1 MERLIRTINERLR
14 ANQRIVLDKD
24 NTGLSEM
31 LYALRTAP
39 KENKIS
45 PAELHTSRKF
55 TTVKDIITTK
65 PIQHNYNVSDNDN
78 NFELTMSDFTADQ
91 DSEILVRERTRG
103 SKLETAYKK
112 KKGQIIAETPHTIT
126 MKERGR
132 SLPTLFSKREVATSH
147 KMATPQLNKQNTN
160 DQSANATINKPTKT
174 LQPKPQTR
182 PTNTTAPIKPKKKHS
197 KRIPTEFKRLE
208 NWREVFFESKDE
220 EEDERRQ
227 KSKASTSA
235 IKATV
240 NWTKTEPEEPTEHEK
255 QFSEQETDTA
265 DEPGTSTGEK
275 RPQRNQKA
283 PHYYGDAVMICG
295 LEKPEI
301 INISSSED
309 SLR

>member
-1 MERLIRTINERLR
+1 M
-14 ANQRIVLDKD
+14 
-24 NTGLSEM
+24 SEL

-65 PIQHNYNVSDNDN
+65 PVQINYNVSDNDN

-112 KKGQIIAETPHTIT
+112 KKGQIIAETPHTVT
-126 MKERGR
+126 MKERGK
-132 SLPTLFSKREVATSH
+132 SLPTLFSKREVATSR
-147 KMATPQLNKQNTN
+147 KLATTQCNKQNTH
-160 DQSANATINKPTKT
+160 DQSKNTANNQPIKSP
-174 LQPKPQTR
+174 QPKSPTR
-182 PTNTTAPIKPKKKHS
+182 PTNTTSPQKPKKKHS

-208 NWREVFFESKDE
+208 NWREVFFESE
-220 EEDERRQ
+220 EEEEEERRQ
-227 KSKASTSA
+227 KPKTSTSA
-235 IKATV
+235 IKATI
-240 NWTKTEPEEPTEHEK
+240 NWTKTEPEEITENEK
-255 QFSEQETDTA
+255 KSANWKQKVQMNPAHQLEKNAHKET
-265 DEPGTSTGEK
+265 E
-275 RPQRNQKA
+275 RPPQ
-283 PHYYGDAVMICG
+283 YYGDALLICG
-295 LEKPEI
+295 LEKTGEPEI